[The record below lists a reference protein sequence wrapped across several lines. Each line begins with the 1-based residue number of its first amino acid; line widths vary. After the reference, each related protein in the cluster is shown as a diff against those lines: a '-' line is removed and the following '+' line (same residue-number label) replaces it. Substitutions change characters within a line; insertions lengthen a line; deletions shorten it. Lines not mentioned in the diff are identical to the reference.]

1 MTISGLAI
9 KFIVS
14 RLPSLR
20 PADGVEF
27 SLVPPKQ
34 APQVPEDG
42 FEKTTGIYVPPSQ
55 DPSLIQINMNPDSK
69 RLQKL
74 EPFAPW
80 DGCDFED
87 LYLMAKAQGKCT
99 TDHISPAG
107 AWLSLR
113 GHLDALSDNML
124 LGAVSA
130 FDDSVGEG
138 VNSFSGE
145 RAQYAQI
152 ARDYKKRGVRWV
164 IIGDENYGEGSSRE
178 HAAMTPRHLGCVV
191 VIAKSFARIHETN
204 LKKQGVLALVFENSA
219 DYDKV
224 QQGDKISILGLDGIS
239 EGMPVKCILHH
250 KSGSDEILLR
260 HSYNKMQLEWFYA
273 GSALNVLRKKR

>member
-1 MTISGLAI
+1 
-9 KFIVS
+9 
-14 RLPSLR
+14 
-20 PADGVEF
+20 
-27 SLVPPKQ
+27 
-34 APQVPEDG
+34 
-42 FEKTTGIYVPPSQ
+42 
-55 DPSLIQINMNPDSK
+55 MNPDSK

-164 IIGDENYGEGSSRE
+164 IIGDENYGEGR
-178 HAAMTPRHLGCVV
+178 
-191 VIAKSFARIHETN
+191 
-204 LKKQGVLALVFENSA
+204 
-219 DYDKV
+219 
-224 QQGDKISILGLDGIS
+224 QQRACSNDTKASW
-239 EGMPVKCILHH
+239 MR
-250 KSGSDEILLR
+250 GS
-260 HSYNKMQLEWFYA
+260 HCQKFCPHT
-273 GSALNVLRKKR
+273 